1 MNWTKIRKRK
11 PLKKA
16 LGISLVGILALNTPF
31 SSLNRV
37 YANQPEYEN
46 EESYGDDGYDDYD
59 NYEGDSIQDDELM
72 DSNDDQ
78 DLQQVLIS
86 EWNWNLK
93 DKEESLFEAKDGFWY
108 LNWSDASEGSDL
120 NEEDLLSLLPES
132 IKLKTSD
139 EETTAESL
147 DEKTEEQVADE
158 ETAAD
163 SFDEEAVSVP
173 ITWDMEDLK
182 QKEEKEF
189 YQLKAVLPEGYELAP
204 DAKPLLI
211 LVEYGYD
218 GASAFDP
225 ASSEDSS
232 NSKSDLA
239 TTGNLKNP
247 DKEIVL
253 PNSSIK
259 DGFGALKE
267 KVEKLTVD
275 LVKDKNTTDSNDDQ
289 TQKPILISKWSW
301 NDEEE
306 LLSEIDG
313 AWYLGLPGVSDRSLL
328 TDDVLSELLPKSIT
342 VTAFETETEPT
353 TFDEENVKVS
363 ITWKSEDLDEKSE
376 GIYTITAVLPEE
388 YQLATDAQSL
398 QVFLDCAE
406 ATTFVGYYPNM
417 DGLTSISDEEAL
429 KTMLEKHT
437 VTGMTPEGT
446 TVNLFDYT
454 VDVNKLDV
462 NGNLTGNDLLNNGNT
477 ADSSYWNKGINT
489 DRLLLFGDM
498 IVGAGYWNIGAGA
511 GKIWAQ
517 RNTNMKGI
525 AESTLGINGYPVV
538 NIENSTKTIA
548 WKDDETL
555 TNLEYA
561 NNASTPSN
569 KNDAKALSDDLY
581 NKRTINGNPSL
592 QYLFDP
598 TVNVEATKENG
609 QTESYKTSYTNVQDL
624 FQIDEQG
631 YFYYDARKNFAEY
644 DADNN
649 KFVLYDSPA
658 IWRTDGGWTGGSGWD
673 AFNGEYSTGNFFP
686 FNKGEQVFD
695 QYYIDK
701 NGKQR
706 LTSSQGLTNNNT
718 STGLTNTAT
727 NKQFNINHHMG
738 MTMTV
743 DFTQPQN
750 GKLNMGTSG
759 QQDMVFQFS
768 GDDDV
773 WIFVD
778 DVLVLDLGG
787 IHSELYG
794 TINFATGEVVVG
806 QSWRTGGIPTGN
818 NNRGGDT
825 KTNLYALFKAALE
838 EKETETELNS
848 RFTAGIDNTDEHK
861 IFPTGTTHSLKLFY
875 LERGNYD
882 SSLALRFNLQPPL
895 YHSVKKVDQDGKP
908 LEGAIFN
915 LYTAQLKKGVNS
927 ETTSA
932 EGYEVI
938 DGEEAEPI
946 ASLTTSKDGK
956 VSFTRSDG
964 TPFSFSDDYSKNH
977 TQYYILQET
986 TAPAGY
992 RKLPTDIILKFVS
1005 SSTGSDPSG
1014 AAPSADAS
1022 MLVVVN
1028 RYETGAYASFF
1039 SNILETGKL
1048 TYGAFDEMSGAIEAS
1063 ETELAPENKENG
1075 LVVAVPMLLEQS
1087 ESVEGGTEGSG
1098 KWVALYGSN
1107 TDGYKAV
1114 EPAKRTAAAWRT
1126 AILKAALYQASDS
1139 NWPGW
1144 YLKYNQAEERL
1155 TGILED
1161 LPGRSDRYALTN
1173 PKNAD
1178 MKMVYGIIESSA
1190 FQTLGISFTE
1200 DSHDLYQALE
1210 TWLSQQIKNKMNQ
1223 VPALS
1228 RNDAVDAV
1236 VNEIVN
1242 KLEVDSDQVS
1252 GRDFSFLNTD
1262 QFQRTFRSTIYIP
1275 NERRELR
1282 VQKIGE
1288 DGKGINDVEFTLTDS
1303 DGKVVAQGTTGTVND
1318 QDGVLIFR
1326 PDLPVEAG
1334 NFAQNG
1340 YAKMIWGDPGT
1351 PYILKETNAPDRYE
1365 PNDTEIPIVVGIYS
1379 IYADAGAKDDG
1390 VTVMAGVGNLMQ
1402 TMTKYAADERVNTTL
1417 RFITAIA
1424 QTQESGSFD
1433 LQGWNDDVLSQIEET
1448 TSVLRSM
1455 NLQYGVNNVVDYGLS
1470 DEDGGKTILPFF
1482 TTDTGFLRT
1491 RVVQNTSASRN
1502 GSANWDKLGEQ
1513 DLTNLF
1519 SLLNTVV
1526 VTNKS
1531 KSKPNFGELT
1541 IRKVVIGDKIQPSDY
1556 TEIFH
1561 FKVNLSD
1568 KDGNSLKDDFY
1579 YFYGDNK
1586 AGMIT
1591 DGGDLYLKHDEA
1603 VTIRGLPEGTQ
1614 WTVTEVLDQESDWK
1628 VFPSSGKVTGTIES
1642 GETDRI
1648 EFKNYKQNPRFG
1660 NLAVSKTV
1668 DGNAGDTSK
1677 EFNFTVMLQ
1686 NSENK
1691 TENINGTFGEME
1703 FKNGVAEFTLKNGET
1718 KTAEGLPA
1726 GIQYSV
1732 NETEADRDWYKTTVE
1747 NENASGTI
1755 ENNTTAEVKF
1765 TNTRNVRKLSVSKT
1779 VGGAM
1784 GDKNKDFGF
1793 TLTLKNVG
1801 GKESIPY
1808 TITTKSSSGKDEP
1821 IENKVTIT
1829 SNGEATCAFTLKHNQ
1844 TFSITLPE
1852 GAEFVVTEDSGSREG
1867 YDTTVTASG
1876 DTKTKPITVTKDEA
1890 KASGEIPDNDVAVS
1904 YTNTKEGKPVTGI
1917 DDQNPAWM
1925 IAAAGGA
1932 ALIAVLLL
1940 MKKYRYE
1947 KE

>member
-1 MNWTKIRKRK
+1 M
-11 PLKKA
+11 
-16 LGISLVGILALNTPF
+16 GILALNTPF

-86 EWNWNLK
+86 EWNWNWK
-93 DKEESLFEAKDGFWY
+93 DKEKSLFEAKDGFWY

-132 IKLKTSD
+132 IKVKTSD

-406 ATTFVGYYPNM
+406 ATTFAGYYPNM
-417 DGLTSISDEEAL
+417 DGLTSILDEEAL

-525 AESTLGINGYPVV
+525 VESTLGINGYPVV

-561 NNASTPSN
+561 NSASTPSN

-624 FQIDEQG
+624 FQVDEQG

-658 IWRTDGGWTGGSGWD
+658 IWRTDGGWTGGSGWN

-695 QYYIDK
+695 QYYTDK
-701 NGKQR
+701 NGKKR

-743 DFTQPQN
+743 DFTQTQN
-750 GKLNMGTSG
+750 GKLNMGNLG
-759 QQDMVFQFS
+759 QQDMIFQFS

-806 QSWRTGGIPTGN
+806 QSWRTGGFPTTLNGN
-818 NNRGGDT
+818 NQGDT
-825 KTNLYALFKAALE
+825 KYSLYELFKAALGE
-838 EKETETELNS
+838 EEAGN
-848 RFTAGIDNTDEHK
+848 RFTTSDTTG

-895 YHSVKKVDQDGKP
+895 YHSVKKVDQDGNP
-908 LEGAIFN
+908 LEGAKFE
-915 LYTAQLKKGVNS
+915 LYAAKLNAGANS
-927 ETTSA
+927 DSTSA
-932 EGYEVI
+932 KDYTSIG
-938 DGEEAEPI
+938 DLK
-946 ASLTTSKDGK
+946 ASLITRSDGK

-964 TPFSFSDDYSKNH
+964 TPFSFSDDYNKNN
-977 TQYYILQET
+977 TQYYILHEVK
-986 TAPAGY
+986 APDGY
-992 RKLPTDIILKFVS
+992 RKLPTEIVLKFVS
-1005 SSTGSDPSG
+1005 SSS
-1014 AAPSADAS
+1014 SADPS

-1048 TYGAFDEMSGAIEAS
+1048 TYGAFKESTGAIEAS
-1063 ETELAPENKENG
+1063 QTELAPENKANG
-1075 LVVAVPMLLEQS
+1075 LVVAVPMLLEMN
-1087 ESVEGGTEGSG
+1087 ESVGGETEGSG

-1114 EPAKRTAAAWRT
+1114 EPEERTAVAWRT
-1126 AILKAALYQASDS
+1126 AVLKAALYQASDS

-1144 YLKYNQAEERL
+1144 HLKYDQNKERL
-1155 TGILED
+1155 TGMLED

-1178 MKMVYGIIESSA
+1178 MKMVYGIIEPTA
-1190 FQTLGISFTE
+1190 FDTFKIDGFSTE
-1200 DSHDLYQALE
+1200 GSQDLYQALE
-1210 TWLSQQIKNKMNQ
+1210 KWLDQQIKNKMNQ
-1223 VPALS
+1223 VLPLS
-1228 RNDAVDAV
+1228 RDEAVDAV
-1236 VNEIVN
+1236 VNEIVK
-1242 KLEVDSDQVS
+1242 KLKVNSDQVS

-1288 DGKGINDVEFTLTDS
+1288 DGKGINGAKFALFDVNNI
-1303 DGKVVAQGTTGTVND
+1303 KVAEGITNNVNG
-1318 QDGVLIFR
+1318 QDGMLIFR
-1326 PDLPVEAG
+1326 PDIPENKA
-1334 NFAQNG
+1334 G
-1340 YAKMIWGDPGT
+1340 YAKMIWDDQGT
-1351 PYILKETNAPDRYE
+1351 KYTLKETSAPEGYE
-1365 PNDTEIPIVVGIYS
+1365 LNPTPISVVVGIYS
-1379 IYADAGAKDDG
+1379 IYADAGEKDDG

-1417 RFITAIA
+1417 RYITAIA
-1424 QTQESGSFD
+1424 QIQKSGSFN
-1433 LQGWNDDVLSQIEET
+1433 LQGWTDDVLSQT
-1448 TSVLRSM
+1448 TGDNPVPRSM

-1470 DEDGGKTILPFF
+1470 DDDGGKTILPFF

-1491 RVVQNTSASRN
+1491 RVVQNTPPLGKN
-1502 GSANWDKLGEQ
+1502 SANRDDLGNQ
-1513 DLTNLF
+1513 DLTSLF

-1531 KSKPNFGELT
+1531 TTEPDFGELT
-1541 IRKVVIGDKIQPSDY
+1541 IRKVVTGDGLKDSDY
-1556 TEIFH
+1556 NETFH
-1561 FKVNLSD
+1561 FTVDL
-1568 KDGNSLKDDFY
+1568 KDEKGNSLPDPFY

-1586 AGMIT
+1586 AGTIT

-1614 WTVTEVLDQESDWK
+1614 WIVTEVLDQELDWK
-1628 VFPSSGKVTGTIES
+1628 VIPSSGKATGTIES

-1648 EFKNYKQNPRFG
+1648 EFKNYKQNPPLG
-1660 NLAVSKTV
+1660 NLKVSKKV
-1668 DGNAGDTSK
+1668 EGNDGNRET
-1677 EFNFTVMLQ
+1677 NFSFKVTLQ
-1686 NSENK
+1686 ENSETK
-1691 TENINGTFGEME
+1691 NINGTFGEME
-1703 FKNGVAEFTLKNGET
+1703 FKNGVAEFTLKNDET

-1732 NETEADRDWYKTTVE
+1732 SETEADRDWYKTTVE

-1765 TNTRNVRKLSVSKT
+1765 TNTRNVRKLSISKT

-1876 DTKTKPITVTKDEA
+1876 DTETKPITVTKDEA
-1890 KASGEIPDNDVAVS
+1890 KVSGEIPDNDVAVS

-1932 ALIAVLLL
+1932 ALIAVLFL